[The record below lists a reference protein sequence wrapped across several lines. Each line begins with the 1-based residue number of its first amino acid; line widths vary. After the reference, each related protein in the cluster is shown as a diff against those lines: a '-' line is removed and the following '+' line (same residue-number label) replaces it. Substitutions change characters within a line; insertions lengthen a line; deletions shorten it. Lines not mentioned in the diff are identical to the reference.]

1 MLKRPRIGEQ
11 YEALEQALAMLGALF
26 ADAGHDPVSV
36 PHLFLGET
44 MLDLYGEDLRARA
57 FLIPDAARRNEL
69 VLRPDF
75 TVPVALAHGQQ
86 GWEREAAYSYAG
98 PVFRRQERGLGRP
111 MEYVQTGIERF
122 GDADP
127 VMADAAVF
135 ALLWQ
140 GLDALGVRPEATIGD
155 LSIPFA
161 LLDALEMPSLRRAAL
176 KRHFWR
182 PARFQ
187 ALIARACNRPEPSPA
202 RKVLLAA
209 SGGRT
214 PADSVRQLMLAAGEP
229 VGART
234 ADEVIARGRRLASEA
249 AEPPMR
255 EPEARLIAEVMAVR
269 GPALEAPDR
278 LRRIAGAAGIGI
290 DAAIDRLEARLA
302 ALEARGVETGRLV
315 FDAAFGRNLEYYD
328 GFVFEMRRAPRGAVH
343 PPLAGGGR
351 YDAMTTRLGA
361 AAPVPAI
368 GGMIRPEAV
377 LASRGES

>member
-1 MLKRPRIGEQ
+1 MLGRPRIGEKHD
-11 YEALEQALAMLGALF
+11 ALEQALAVLDGLF
-26 ADAGHDPVSV
+26 ANAGHMAIAV

-57 FLIPDAARRNEL
+57 FLIPDAGRQNEF

-75 TVPVALAHGQQ
+75 TVPVALAHGQK

-111 MEYVQTGIERF
+111 MEYVQTGVERF
-122 GDADP
+122 GDPDP
-127 VMADAAVF
+127 VAADASVF
-135 ALLWQ
+135 ALLWR

-161 LLDALEMPSLRRAAL
+161 LLDVLEMPALRRDAL

-187 ALIARACNRPEPSPA
+187 ALVARACNPPAPSPA

-209 SGGRT
+209 AAGPT
-214 PADSVRQLMLAAGEP
+214 PTDSVRQLMLASGDL
-229 VGART
+229 VGARS
-234 ADEVIARGRRLASEA
+234 ANEVIARSQQLAAEA
-249 AEPPMR
+249 AEAPMR
-255 EPEARLIAEVMAVR
+255 EPAARLIAEVMAVK
-269 GPALEAPDR
+269 GPAPDAPDR
-278 LRRIAGAAGIGI
+278 LRRIVDAAGVGI
-290 DAAIDRLEARLA
+290 DAAINRLEARLE
-302 ALEARGVETGRLV
+302 ALEARGVATDRLI

-328 GFVFEMRRAPRGAVH
+328 GFVFEMRAPGGAVH

-351 YDAMTTRLGA
+351 YDAMTARLGA
-361 AAPVPAI
+361 AARVPAI

-377 LASRGES
+377 LASRDAS